1 MPSPL
6 SFFNVARKDFSLI
19 HTPRRRFLGGILM
32 TSEAPKRS
40 RKRQLLDAI
49 HLFISHHEGPYLRR
63 CWHFTLRGHT
73 LHVCARCS
81 ALLFGVILVLAS
93 RFWIMTLPVTPLT
106 SIFVFLASLSAI
118 PITPLTFSL
127 AFLISLPATIDWSTQ
142 TLYLRESR
150 NPLRALTGLL
160 LGFAVGYVLVSFNI
174 FYMMLVPILYAG
186 WVLGFSTIAP
196 RIGRRLH
203 AEESEEESF

>member
-1 MPSPL
+1 
-6 SFFNVARKDFSLI
+6 
-19 HTPRRRFLGGILM
+19 M

-81 ALLFGVILVLAS
+81 ALLLGVILVVTS
-93 RFWIMTLPVTPLT
+93 RFWIVNLPVTPLN
-106 SIFVFLASLSAI
+106 SVFIFLASLSAI
-118 PITPLTFSL
+118 PISPITFSL
-127 AFLISLPATIDWSTQ
+127 AFLMSMPATIDWSTQ
-142 TLYLRESR
+142 TIYLRESR

-160 LGFAVGYVLVSFNI
+160 LGFAVGYVLTSFNI
-174 FYMMLVPILYAG
+174 FYMLLVPILYAG
-186 WVLGFSTIAP
+186 WVLGFSMLAP
-196 RIGRRLH
+196 RFARPRQ
-203 AEESEEESF
+203 EEEYEEESF

>member
-1 MPSPL
+1 MS
-6 SFFNVARKDFSLI
+6 
-19 HTPRRRFLGGILM
+19 
-32 TSEAPKRS
+32 SEAPKRS

-81 ALLFGVILVLAS
+81 ALLLGVILVVAS
-93 RFWIMTLPVTPLT
+93 RFWIVTLPVTPLN
-106 SIFVFLASLSAI
+106 SIIIFLASLSAI
-118 PITPLTFSL
+118 PITPLTFFI
-127 AFLISLPATIDWSTQ
+127 AFLFSLPATIDWSTQ
-142 TLYLRESR
+142 TIYLRESK

-174 FYMMLVPILYAG
+174 FYMILVPILYAG
-186 WVLGFSTIAP
+186 WVLGFSMIAP
-196 RIGRRLH
+196 RIERRRPTD
-203 AEESEEESF
+203 ECEEESF